1 MDFDKR
7 TSLDI
12 ETEGSIIA
20 LDNLPCLIFG
30 IALIIIA
37 AGLIIGAMIW
47 L

>member
-1 MDFDKR
+1 MNFDKR

-30 IALIIIA
+30 ATLIFVA
-37 AGLIIGAMIW
+37 VGLIIGAAIW